1 MGITLKELEKM
12 RGRVITTEQMILVAD
27 EIVRGQ
33 KIAAIKKLREATSL
47 GLKEAKDV
55 IDRVSGPR
63 LVIDHESGT
72 RLKEFN
78 LADRTPLTDKLKQEM
93 MNLFPANCQ
102 WDATAVLLDQSTVE
116 GLIAV
121 QMAMLAEI
129 KEMNEL
135 LRDVME
141 GLD

>member
-1 MGITLKELEKM
+1 MGITLEELEKM

-47 GLKEAKDV
+47 GLKESKDV

-63 LVIDHESGT
+63 L
-72 RLKEFN
+72 KEFN
-78 LADRTPLTDKLKQEM
+78 LADRTHLTDKLKQEM

-135 LRDVME
+135 LRDVM
-141 GLD
+141 DAI